1 MFEVNLYSLKQIQK
15 KEEEWNSRALS
26 RSSISQ
32 TVGWALASS
41 TIRNKPLFI
50 TVSENNN
57 WVASWLVFMHYSV
70 IGRVIE
76 IASEPIINSNQNH
89 EKIYFIMM
97 NILEKLRPARID
109 YLNFVHSRLSDKDIL
124 KKLMF
129 TNIYE
134 YNTYIID
141 LNQPL
146 DLIWKGIHKKHRN
159 DIRYAQKVGVTIE
172 ETNNVKL
179 FYDLQCETYARSN
192 KKPTSL
198 KLLSVYYNVFASSK
212 IAHIFLARYQGKPLA
227 AVFMLCFGNKVLYFK
242 GATANQLIR
251 GSANLLHWYLIKLFK
266 QEGYQIYDF
275 GGALLTS
282 ENTKILGIKLFKSR
296 FGGKELLCYGG
307 SKILSPFKERVF
319 NMIKRLKL

>member
-1 MFEVNLYSLKQIQK
+1 MLEVDLYSLKQIQPR
-15 KEEEWNSRALS
+15 KEQWNSRALS

-32 TVGWALASS
+32 TVDWALASA
-41 TIRNKPLFI
+41 TIRRKPLFI
-50 TVSENNN
+50 TVSDDNN

-70 IGRVIE
+70 IGRLIE
-76 IASEPIINSNQNH
+76 IESEPIINFNYNH
-89 EKIYFIMM
+89 ENIYFIMM
-97 NILEKLRPARID
+97 DILEKLRPARID
-109 YLNFVHSRLSDKDIL
+109 YLDFVHSRLSDKDIL
-124 KKLMF
+124 EKLMF
-129 TNIYE
+129 SNIYE
-134 YNTYIID
+134 YNAYIID

-146 DLIWKGIHKKHRN
+146 DLIWKGVHKKHRN
-159 DIRYAQKVGVTIE
+159 DIRYAQKAGVTIE

-192 KKPTSL
+192 KNPIPL
-198 KLLSVYYNVFASSK
+198 KLLSVYYNMLASSK
-212 IAHIFLARYQGKPLA
+212 IAHIFLAKYQGKPLA

-242 GATANQLIR
+242 GATANKLIR
-251 GSANLLHWYLIKLFK
+251 GSTNLLHWYLMKLFK

-275 GGALLTS
+275 GGVLLTS
-282 ENTKILGIKLFKSR
+282 EDTKILGIKLFKSR